1 MRGGEDALDMTITAW
16 LGSLPLPAGII
27 DGSQDI
33 SDGSGVLTLSTGAI
47 ITNSPPVINDLIAQ
61 LTPCFKPIAAR

>member
-1 MRGGEDALDMTITAW
+1 
-16 LGSLPLPAGII
+16 LPAGII